1 MKKYI
6 EALRSKWAQTDKR
19 ALLIRVGFIVLC
31 AAVLI
36 GLVYLAFGQAAPELL
51 PLLKNG
57 DEEQIAAYLGSQN
70 SITGII
76 STAVLAFLQPVSII
90 LPGAPIQIAAGVVYG
105 TLKGFLICHISYV
118 FSNLVLFYLARVLGQ
133 KMDKFVFHFS
143 DKANFLQDA
152 QYPAYMTAMACL
164 IPVIPNGI
172 IPYAAARTKMR
183 FHEFLIAV
191 VLGSFFPIL
200 VMCAIGKRILRGEFI
215 YAAVLLGFCLVVVI
229 VLTLLRKQVVNLMH
243 KVGQKILR
251 WLSMADRPGA
261 SSDPE
266 IPPLQDDLP

>member
-1 MKKYI
+1 MKKFFK
-6 EALRSKWAQTDKR
+6 ALRTRWAQTDKR
-19 ALLIRVGFIVLC
+19 ALLIRAGLVFLC
-31 AAVLI
+31 AAMLI

-51 PLLKNG
+51 PLLRSG

-70 SITGII
+70 SITGIL
-76 STAVLAFLQPVSII
+76 STALLQFLQPISIV

-105 TLKGFLICHISYV
+105 TLKGYLICHISFV

-133 KMDKFVFHFS
+133 KMDKFVSRFS
-143 DKANFLQDA
+143 GKINFLQDA

-164 IPVIPNGI
+164 IPVVPNGI

-215 YAAVLLGFCLVVVI
+215 YAAVLLGFCLLVVI
-229 VLTLLRKQVVNLMH
+229 VLTLLRKQVVTLMH

-251 WLSMADRPGA
+251 WLRKADMPREDQP
-261 SSDPE
+261 D